1 MTSVLDAPAVSG
13 EVRGCQFPLI
23 RRVPDYAQSSGPEV
37 TELAARAGL
46 FLDPWE
52 SLALEDFL
60 GEDGHGN
67 WTSTENGLVAPRQNG
82 KGAIV
87 EARELGGLFLFREP
101 LIMHTAHEVK
111 TAGEA
116 FLRIL
121 SLVTDTDE
129 FRREVRRVNR
139 SHGEEGIE
147 LLPSPVLILGP
158 GGREIRRSVAPR
170 LRFLARSRVSG
181 KGFTGRVV
189 ILDEAFE
196 LAAAAMR
203 ALMPTM
209 SAQALFN
216 PQLWYTSTPP
226 DQEQD
231 KNARVLS
238 GVRRRALDG
247 AHRLAWLEW
256 AADVSHL
263 AGMGDAEAE
272 RERIRMRRDPAVLA
286 RANPGLGIRLS
297 LEFTETERGALSP
310 KGFDVERLGIG
321 DWPPVE
327 DEAGWAVI
335 PATAWA
341 GLADPAS
348 RLPDDGPVA
357 FAADADRSQAHGA
370 IAAAGYRAD
379 GRLHVEVVDHRAGT
393 AWIPV
398 RLAELREKWSPHA
411 VVMVID
417 PKRQASPHIAETEK
431 LGVEVTQP
439 TAREMAQACGAFYV
453 AACDTKSLAHLGQP
467 PLDFALARAVKR
479 ELADSWAWDAPR
491 GVDLSPLVAATL
503 ACWAAAAGPRP
514 SPFALWG

>member
-1 MTSVLDAPAVSG
+1 MTSVLAVPAVSG

-46 FLDPWE
+46 FLDEWE
-52 SLALEDFL
+52 SLALADFL
-60 GEDGHGN
+60 GEDSGGN

-121 SLVTDTDE
+121 ALVTDTDE
-129 FRREVRRVNR
+129 FRREVARVNK

-147 LLPSPVLILGP
+147 LLPSPVLIFGP

-170 LRFLARSRVSG
+170 LRFLARSRISG
-181 KGFTGRVV
+181 LGFSGRVV

-196 LAAAAMR
+196 LASMIMT
-203 ALMPTM
+203 ALMPTL
-209 SAQALFN
+209 SAQALHN

-226 DQEQD
+226 DQEKD
-231 KNARVLS
+231 KNARVLA
-238 GVRRRALDG
+238 GVRRRALEG
-247 AHRLAWLEW
+247 APRLAWLEY
-256 AADVSHL
+256 AADASHL
-263 AGMGDAEAE
+263 AAMGDAEAE
-272 RERIRMRRDPAVLA
+272 RELIRMRRDPAVLA
-286 RANPGLGIRLS
+286 QANPGLGIRLS

-310 KGFDVERLGIG
+310 KGFDVQRLGIG
-321 DWPPVE
+321 DWPPVD

-335 PATAWA
+335 PADAWA
-341 GLADPAS
+341 ALADPAS
-348 RLPDDGPVA
+348 SIPGGGPVA
-357 FAADADRSQAHGA
+357 FAADADRAQAHGA
-370 IAAAGYRAD
+370 IAVAGYRAD
-379 GRLHVEVVDHRAGT
+379 GRLHAEVVDHRAGT
-393 AWIPV
+393 AWIPA
-398 RLAELREKWSPHA
+398 RLAELNAKWSPHA
-411 VVMVID
+411 VVID
-417 PKRQASPHIAETEK
+417 PKRQASPHIAEAES

-439 TAREMAQACGAFYV
+439 TARQMAQACGGLYV

-467 PLDFALARAVKR
+467 SLDFALSRAVKR
-479 ELADSWAWDAPR
+479 ELADSWAFDAPR
-491 GVDLSPLVAATL
+491 GVDLSPLVALTL
-503 ACWAAAAGPRP
+503 AVWAAAAGQQQFFGAWR
-514 SPFALWG
+514 